1 MSNVPIRWKI
11 AFSTLLAVTL
21 GLLLAGW
28 LALRSFQ
35 DRELSQLEEA
45 LASQTGL
52 AAVSIEPLLQ
62 ADRVPTPRLQAL
74 TERLSRH
81 ASARVTLISPDGV
94 VLADSD
100 TADDGIA
107 RMDNHRTRPEVARA
121 LAGGRGTDMRLS
133 ATTGKH
139 MFYLALPVQA
149 GDRVIGVV
157 RLALPITTI
166 QGQIRDLQESLALA
180 FGLALVVAAVLSV
193 LLSRGLTR
201 PLSDMVKV
209 AQQLAS
215 GAFSHRIRS
224 TSMDEVGVLGKTLNQ
239 MAERLESTIREL
251 TEDRAQLLAVLSSML
266 EGVMVL
272 DCRGRVLQV
281 NPALERMLF
290 IRGPEARGRSHW
302 EVIRHEEF
310 NTLVARVL
318 DARQS
323 QSGEISTAA
332 GGQTFRVEAA
342 IAGGRRDNE
351 ACVVL
356 VFHDVT
362 ALRRLEKVRKD
373 FVANV
378 SHELRTP
385 LTSIKGYVEALLDGV
400 KDQPDQASRFLDI
413 ILKQSDRLNLIL
425 EDLLQL
431 SQIESGQVLF
441 KVDPV
446 SVRSVAERTMALIQP
461 IADKKGHRIEL
472 SMPGDL
478 PCVLGDAER
487 LVQVLTNLLD
497 NAVKYTPDG
506 GKIGI
511 EARRAEGSR
520 TDTQQHDWV
529 DIIVADNGIG
539 IPAADRPRV
548 FERFYRVD
556 KARSRE
562 LGGTGLGLAI
572 VKHIVEAHGG
582 HIWVEGNQPAGTR
595 VVMRLPAV
603 AAQADVTTATT
614 AARTDSPPTA
624 RPPEA

>member
-1 MSNVPIRWKI
+1 MTNVPIRWKI

-21 GLLLAGW
+21 GLVLAGW

-35 DRELSQLEEA
+35 ERELAQLEAA
-45 LASQTGL
+45 LAAQTGL
-52 AAVSIEPLLQ
+52 AAISLAPILEAERAP
-62 ADRVPTPRLQAL
+62 APRLHAL
-74 TERLSRH
+74 AAQLSRH
-81 ASARVTLISPDGV
+81 ASARVTVVAPDGV

-100 TADDGIA
+100 TSDDGIA
-107 RMDNHRTRPEVARA
+107 KMENHRTRPEIARA
-121 LAGGRGTDMRLS
+121 LDGDRGTDMRLS
-133 ATTGKH
+133 ATTGKR
-139 MFYLALPVQA
+139 MFYLALPVRTET
-149 GDRVIGVV
+149 RVIGVV

-166 QGQIRDLQESLALA
+166 EGQIRDVQTSLALA
-180 FGLALVVAAVLSV
+180 FGLALIVAAVLSV

-209 AQQLAS
+209 AQQLGS
-215 GAFSHRIRS
+215 GAFNHRIRS
-224 TSMDEVGVLGKTLNQ
+224 TSTDEMGVLGTTLNQ

-272 DCRGRVLQV
+272 DCRGCVLQV

-318 DARQS
+318 EARQS
-323 QSGEISTAA
+323 QSGEINTAA
-332 GGQTFRVEAA
+332 GGHTFRVEAA
-342 IAGGRRDNE
+342 IAGGRRENE

-362 ALRRLEKVRKD
+362 ALRRLENVRKD

-400 KDQPDQASRFLDI
+400 KDQPDEAARFLDI

-441 KVDPV
+441 KIDPV
-446 SVRSVAERTMALIQP
+446 SVKSVVDRTMALIQP
-461 IADKKGHRIEL
+461 IADKKGHRVEL
-472 SMPGDL
+472 SIPVDL
-478 PCVLGDAER
+478 PGVLGDAER

-506 GKIGI
+506 GKILI
-511 EARRAEGSR
+511 QARRAEGAR
-520 TDTQQHDWV
+520 VGAQQHDFV

-539 IPAADRPRV
+539 IPAPDRPRV

-603 AAQADVTTATT
+603 SAHAGITTATT
-614 AARTDSPPTA
+614 AAHTDSQPTA
-624 RPPEA
+624 QPPEA

>member
-1 MSNVPIRWKI
+1 MTNVPIRWKI

-21 GLLLAGW
+21 GLLLAAW

-35 DRELSQLEEA
+35 DREFAQLEDA
-45 LASQTGL
+45 LASQAGL
-52 AAVSIEPLLQ
+52 ATISLAPILEAKDAAAPHLH
-62 ADRVPTPRLQAL
+62 AL
-74 TERLSRH
+74 TAQISRH
-81 ASARVTLISPDGV
+81 AAARVTVVAPDGV
-94 VLADSD
+94 VLADSE
-100 TADDGIA
+100 TPDDGIA
-107 RMDNHRTRPEVARA
+107 KMDNHRTRPEIARA
-121 LAGGRGTDMRLS
+121 LGGDRGTDMRVS
-133 ATTGKH
+133 ATTGKPL
-139 MFYLALPVQA
+139 FYLALPVKT
-149 GDRVIGVV
+149 DTRVIGVV

-166 QGQIRDLQESLALA
+166 EGRIRDLQSNLGFA
-180 FGLALVVAAVLSV
+180 FGLALLVAALLSV
-193 LLSRGLTR
+193 VLSRGLTR
-201 PLSDMVKV
+201 PLSDMVVV
-209 AQQLAS
+209 AQQLAA
-215 GAFSHRIRS
+215 GAFSQRIRS
-224 TSMDEVGVLGKTLNQ
+224 TATDEVGVLGKTLNQ

-290 IRGPEARGRSHW
+290 IQGLEARGRSHW

-318 DARQS
+318 EGRQS
-323 QSGEISTAA
+323 QSGEFSTAA

-342 IAGGRRDNE
+342 IAGGRRENE

-362 ALRRLEKVRKD
+362 ALRRLENVRKD

-385 LTSIKGYVEALLDGV
+385 LTSIKGYVEALIDGV
-400 KDQPDQASRFLDI
+400 KDQPDEAVRFLHI

-441 KVDPV
+441 KADPV
-446 SVRSVAERTMALIQP
+446 SVKSVVDRTMALIRP
-461 IADKKGHRIEL
+461 IADKKGHGVDVLIPDNL
-472 SMPGDL
+472 A
-478 PCVLGDAER
+478 CVLGDAER

-506 GKIGI
+506 GKILI
-511 EARRAEGSR
+511 EARNAEGAG
-520 TDTQQHDWV
+520 TGAQHQNFV
-529 DIIVADNGIG
+529 EIIVADDGIG

-582 HIWVEGNQPAGTR
+582 HIWVEGNQPVGTR

-603 AAQADVTTATT
+603 AAQPAL
-614 AARTDSPPTA
+614 RQP
-624 RPPEA
+624 